1 MAFDAIMK
9 HLEWIE
15 SIGETGEQIHLDRI
29 DMHKLPFD
37 PRVLE
42 QGFFSECNFS
52 GMAFDGVD
60 FYQSEFYSC
69 DFSNAHFTNCDFR
82 KTTLDYSI
90 FSGAIFENCRF
101 SRADAF
107 QAVFQNCSFQD
118 CSFVG
123 FNLMEC
129 DLRSSVLTSI
139 DFDAAYMDKIKC
151 DNSIFT
157 DPKNLLSLN
166 HISIVVGEGDIL
178 EGESAIQRINSR

>member
-42 QGFFSECNFS
+42 QGFFFECNFS

-101 SRADAF
+101 S
-107 QAVFQNCSFQD
+107 
-118 CSFVG
+118 
-123 FNLMEC
+123 
-129 DLRSSVLTSI
+129 
-139 DFDAAYMDKIKC
+139 
-151 DNSIFT
+151 
-157 DPKNLLSLN
+157 
-166 HISIVVGEGDIL
+166 
-178 EGESAIQRINSR
+178 